1 MYIFNQSTTT
11 IAPLHQGALNMNN
24 AVGMLE
30 GRDAE
35 LQRVA
40 LLHLVAVSR
49 LPMLRKG
56 VSRG

>member
-1 MYIFNQSTTT
+1 
-11 IAPLHQGALNMNN
+11 MNN

-49 LPMLRKG
+49 LPVVRKKPLA
-56 VSRG
+56 